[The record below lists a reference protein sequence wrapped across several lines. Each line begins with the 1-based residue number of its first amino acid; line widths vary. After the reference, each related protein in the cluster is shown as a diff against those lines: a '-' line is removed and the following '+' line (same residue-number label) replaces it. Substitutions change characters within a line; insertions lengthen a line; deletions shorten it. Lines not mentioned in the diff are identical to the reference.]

1 MKVEEKENNIILTMS
16 EQELWDLRL
25 DLIEKVIL
33 KRDTGRPTHLLALYS
48 LLCTTEA

>member
-1 MKVEEKENNIILTMS
+1 MKVEEKEGKIILSMS
-16 EQELWDLRL
+16 EQELWDLRT

-33 KRDTGRPTHLLALYS
+33 KRDTEQPTHLLALYS